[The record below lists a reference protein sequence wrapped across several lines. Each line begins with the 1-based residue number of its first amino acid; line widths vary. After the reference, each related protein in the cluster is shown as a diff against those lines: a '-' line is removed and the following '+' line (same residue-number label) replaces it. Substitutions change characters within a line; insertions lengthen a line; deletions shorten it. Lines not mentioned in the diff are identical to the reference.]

1 MLSLSTFK
9 ISDVQTDP
17 PPRGRFCETVNQW
30 KIYDA
35 YSSFEIAKNKE
46 EERDTQKEQ
55 KDAKTEKISFVKMNK
70 ESSNE
75 AVNNK
80 MLKAVKVLERM
91 VNQNEYDEIAQGRD
105 F

>member
-1 MLSLSTFK
+1 
-9 ISDVQTDP
+9 
-17 PPRGRFCETVNQW
+17 
-30 KIYDA
+30 
-35 YSSFEIAKNKE
+35 
-46 EERDTQKEQ
+46 
-55 KDAKTEKISFVKMNK
+55 MNK

>member
-1 MLSLSTFK
+1 ML
-9 ISDVQTDP
+9 P
-17 PPRGRFCETVNQW
+17 GRTHFARTN
-30 KIYDA
+30 YDA